1 MSLLTEYEGWKESPD
16 VESLLP
22 STSQPSESQPPTSQ
36 PSVPSLTTPPSAT
49 DSAQL
54 PSPRRPH
61 PHPPGAAAIPS
72 ASTPATARLPR
83 GESDR
88 GPRSNEGEA
97 AEAQRLPPS
106 VSTGG
111 KAKQRSG
118 PLNRVTSALRP
129 MSAMYPRRKP
139 LGAGV
144 RFDDDRDVPSPRADG
159 SNSLPRA
166 SAAVDAQP
174 DDGGALTGGPK
185 QPGEEG
191 GVQGEGGV
199 GKVGSGRSKWQMVRR
214 SLKDIKEVER
224 ELKDMAD
231 TARAGA
237 AADDEG
243 ASEGADDD
251 DLERL
256 AKDLEALRAE
266 RKARQQQQKQQRA
279 TNLIGNAG
287 GPPQSAVHVDM
298 PGGVRQRKMVRQS
311 VIMCMDPMCN
321 RCPPEMHLHMRK
333 MMAAAAPGASA
344 AVTTVAKDYSA
355 MDWMLD
361 DDGDEDGDG
370 EEELL
375 VTLRCCGLRFTYR
388 GIATVGVRAALPL
401 PPPSHPSPP
410 LPLTSLP
417 SVPSLPTPLRPWQR
431 RRRFLLRRFLAEL
444 WPPPLLHPHSYYV
457 KLWVKLQFGMML
469 AAFLLDP
476 FFLLVLSVS
485 QVPAPPSP
493 GYVPLHQSGRSFSL
507 IHLPLCQSGASPSVR
522 CLSASQENMCVYT
535 RWTFAY
541 CLVGIRTFLDFLTL
555 LNILVHTRMMF
566 NATHDHVKDGNIKN
580 SSGEKVKLGDLV
592 VDGRAILINYLRTL
606 FLADLLAL
614 IPLPQIITVA
624 VLPLSPDINVSQT
637 WQVAVRISVLLQF
650 VPRLARM
657 YPMLSG
663 QGSHSVLFETAWA
676 SFLLNLVAFFMGSNV
691 VGTLWYLLT
700 MQRTATCLVN
710 SCLPD
715 SSPPC
720 YQSFLSCPGDGTQG
734 YSEWRA
740 NSTSMYDQC
749 LSSSGISSDFYGM
762 YTTGVRVVQLGSF
775 FSTWLYSLMWGFQQI
790 STLAGNLVPTTEV
803 GEVVFM
809 LLIVALGLFLFA
821 FLIGNMQNFLQSLSR
836 RSFEHR
842 LHLRDLEQWMSQRD
856 IPREL
861 QRRVRDLERYVWT
874 VNQGVNEEEVMT
886 SLSEDIQR
894 DVRRHL
900 SYELITQHCVLLK
913 GMPEQVL
920 DAICE
925 RLKQRLYIDGTL
937 VLREGSPVSRMFF
950 VLRGTLQSSTTNGGR
965 TGFYEEVLL
974 GKGQFVGE
982 ELLVYFIEKYAEV
995 SKKQSS
1001 RRSLRRDVKVG
1012 SAVMPEMLPKSER
1025 TFCCIGPV
1033 EGFSL
1038 EAVDID
1044 FVCTQFFTVM
1054 QSDQVQHALN
1064 ECSLNRR
1071 MRAATTIQ
1079 VWYRSVLRRRLK
1091 LPIDVMRQAIRTK
1104 RIGNL
1109 LRSLRSQASNEAGS
1123 GLHPRGGDGS
1133 VGKGSGSEH
1142 GSAEHGPGRGKQ
1154 ASPDKRSGSGKGG
1167 RVVFEPKDKEKGSAK
1182 RGKVY
1187 RALRSLGG
1195 GGRTSESHGSE
1206 EEEAEGGE
1214 KKEVT
1219 AAEAGGDEKGENQV
1233 TEENVGGGDANSV
1246 QEEGLPK

>member
-1 MSLLTEYEGWKESPD
+1 M
-16 VESLLP
+16 P
-22 STSQPSESQPPTSQ
+22 SHFL
-36 PSVPSLTTPPSAT
+36 SLTAFVRACLS
-49 DSAQL
+49 
-54 PSPRRPH
+54 RPH
-61 PHPPGAAAIPS
+61 PHPPGAALFPS

-97 AEAQRLPPS
+97 ADAQRQAAEQRLPPS

-139 LGAGV
+139 PGPGV

-174 DDGGALTGGPK
+174 DDGRALTGGQK
-185 QPGEEG
+185 KPGEEG
-191 GVQGEGGV
+191 GLQGEGGV

-231 TARAGA
+231 TARGGA

-279 TNLIGNAG
+279 TNPIGNAG
-287 GPPQSAVHVDM
+287 GPLQSAVHVDM

-344 AVTTVAKDYSA
+344 AVTPVAKDYSA

-375 VTLRCCGLRFTYR
+375 VTLRCCGLRFTY
-388 GIATVGVRAALPL
+388 
-401 PPPSHPSPP
+401 
-410 LPLTSLP
+410 
-417 SVPSLPTPLRPWQR
+417 R

-476 FFLLVLSVS
+476 LFLLVLSVS
-485 QVPAPPSP
+485 Q
-493 GYVPLHQSGRSFSL
+493 
-507 IHLPLCQSGASPSVR
+507 
-522 CLSASQENMCVYT
+522 E
-535 RWTFAY
+535 
-541 CLVGIRTFLDFLTL
+541 
-555 LNILVHTRMMF
+555 
-566 NATHDHVKDGNIKN
+566 GNIRN
-580 SSGEKVKLGDLV
+580 SSGESVKLGDLV
-592 VDGRAILINYLRTL
+592 VDGRAIFVNYLRTL

-720 YQSFLSCPGDGTQG
+720 NQSFLSCPGEGTPG
-734 YSEWRA
+734 YSGWLA
-740 NSTSMYDQC
+740 GSSDMYNTC

-856 IPREL
+856 IPRDL
-861 QRRVRDLERYVWT
+861 QRRVRELERYVWT
-874 VNQGVNEEEVMT
+874 VNQGVDEEEVMT

-900 SYELITQHCVLLK
+900 SYELITKHCVLLK

-925 RLKQRLYIDGTL
+925 RLKQRLYIDGTV

-950 VLRGTLQSSTTNGGR
+950 VLRGTLQSSTTNRGR

-974 GKGQFVGE
+974 GKGDFVGE

-1038 EAVDID
+1038 EAADID

-1064 ECSLNRR
+1064 LCSLNRR

-1109 LRSLRSQASNEAGS
+1109 LRSLRAQASSTEAGS
-1123 GLHPRGGDGS
+1123 GTHPRGGDGS

-1154 ASPDKRSGSGKGG
+1154 ASPDKRSGSGKGGG

-1206 EEEAEGGE
+1206 EEEEEGGE
-1214 KKEVT
+1214 KK
-1219 AAEAGGDEKGENQV
+1219 AANAEAAGDEKGENQV
-1233 TEENVGGGDANSV
+1233 TVENVGGGDANSV
-1246 QEEGLPK
+1246 QEEGIPK

>member
-388 GIATVGVRAALPL
+388 
-401 PPPSHPSPP
+401 
-410 LPLTSLP
+410 
-417 SVPSLPTPLRPWQR
+417 

-476 FFLLVLSVS
+476 FFLLVLSV
-485 QVPAPPSP
+485 
-493 GYVPLHQSGRSFSL
+493 
-507 IHLPLCQSGASPSVR
+507 
-522 CLSASQENMCVYT
+522 SQENMCVYT

-1167 RVVFEPKDKEKGSAK
+1167 RVVFELKDKEKGSAK

-1246 QEEGLPK
+1246 QEGLPK